1 MLRQL
6 LEKNNQNI
14 TSFSLTLTTH
24 FPFPYIIISSQ
35 DFWQQFLM
43 KTWFKSKSDSSFVQL
58 CKVESF
64 EIIWN
69 VLFNPV
75 VEIYLPRQLRFGN
88 PLFPDQNSLAT
99 GSSPTFNWIFNSG
112 SSRNQHSTCKQNV
125 VLRHIKSLLLLLT
138 QKILILDFGLIWPI
152 MESTFFH
159 TDGEHDNHYIIE
171 MVNLQGLKL
180 HVPLNFIF
188 SFL

>member
-1 MLRQL
+1 
-6 LEKNNQNI
+6 
-14 TSFSLTLTTH
+14 
-24 FPFPYIIISSQ
+24 
-35 DFWQQFLM
+35 M
-43 KTWFKSKSDSSFVQL
+43 KTRFKSKSDSSFVQL

-75 VEIYLPRQLRFGN
+75 VEIYLPRKLRFGN
-88 PLFPDQNSLAT
+88 PLFPDQNSLAM
-99 GSSPTFNWIFNSG
+99 GSSSTFNWIFNSG

-125 VLRHIKSLLLLLT
+125 ALRHIIMWPIKSLLLLLT

-159 TDGEHDNHYIIE
+159 TEGEHDKHYIIE

-188 SFL
+188 SFLKIKCINWLYYWIFILN